1 MSFLSN
7 LFKKIFKLFRP
18 GIESFLK
25 ENKELA
31 KQELVKVLQ
40 ANSGK
45 EFHEL
50 KDQAWNSIKS
60 SLEKSGKS
68 IAGNW
73 ISILLHLV
81 FEEVKGEELEK
92 VKG

>member
-25 ENKELA
+25 ENKEIA
-31 KQELVKVLQ
+31 KQELVKVIS

-45 EFHEL
+45 EFHEI
-50 KDQAWNSIKS
+50 KDQAWSNIKT
-60 SLEKSGKS
+60 SLEESGKKV
-68 IAGNW
+68 AGNW
-73 ISILLHLV
+73 VSILLHLV
-81 FEEVKGEELEK
+81 FEEIKAETYEA
-92 VKG
+92 